1 MDNERNVFGIFISWL
16 VTVIVDGIFI
26 YGFVMGVGG
35 SLTRYEIL
43 GASLGEI
50 FMSNL
55 ANIQEF
61 NLIPVLFLIALVIGV
76 ISLFIF
82 KKIGYLNEKLFKISV
97 ISLTIIFVL
106 AIILLA
112 SGLISLEEYKAVSG
126 GVTQYNVRII

>member
-1 MDNERNVFGIFISWL
+1 MDNERNLSGIFISWL
-16 VTVIVDGIFI
+16 VTAIVEGIFI

-35 SLTRYEIL
+35 SLTRYKIV
-43 GASLGEI
+43 ASSWEV

-76 ISLFIF
+76 IVLFIF
-82 KKIGYLNEKLFKISV
+82 KKIGHLDENHFKISA
-97 ISLTIIFVL
+97 IALIIIFVL

-112 SGLISLEEYKAVSG
+112 SGIISLEEYKAVSG
-126 GVTQYNVRII
+126 GVTQYSVIIT